1 MLRAFDASLHRL
13 IQWTPSEV
21 GWVNFKTNKQADVEA
36 GLFFTAFGSLT
47 AALSLQYHLGTI
59 ATMGPG
65 MFPLF
70 LGVALA
76 ILGLII
82 LTKGLV
88 ARGEEAKS
96 LPLGPV
102 ILITASLLVFAFLV
116 LSMGLVAAIPAQV
129 VIALW
134 ASEHFTWK
142 RAVALS
148 AGLLAFCYVVFVYF
162 LGIAVPMIAV

>member
-1 MLRAFDASLHRL
+1 M
-13 IQWTPSEV
+13 
-21 GWVNFKTNKQADVEA
+21 
-36 GLFFTAFGSLT
+36 AFGSLT
-47 AALSLQYHLGTI
+47 AVLSLRYPLGTI
-59 ATMGPG
+59 AAMGPG
-65 MFPLF
+65 MFPLI
-70 LGVALA
+70 LGGILA
-76 ILGLII
+76 ILGLVI
-82 LTKGLV
+82 LAKGLL
-88 ARGEEAKS
+88 ARGETTRS

-116 LSMGLVAAIPAQV
+116 LSVGLVAAIPAQV

-148 AGLLAFCYVVFVYF
+148 AGLLAFCYVVFVHF